1 MVNRYKILKELKKNG
16 LFSSLVSSGIIS
28 ISIANKLMIYE
39 KYLQELDQN
48 QKPVAIQFTSE
59 YYKISVSNVYKIIV
73 FME

>member
-1 MVNRYKILKELKKNG
+1 MKVSLRAASLKEVETKLKNFHDG
-16 LFSSLVSSGIIS
+16 CIFIDDFVL
-28 ISIANKLMIYE
+28 
-39 KYLQELDQN
+39 LQELDQN